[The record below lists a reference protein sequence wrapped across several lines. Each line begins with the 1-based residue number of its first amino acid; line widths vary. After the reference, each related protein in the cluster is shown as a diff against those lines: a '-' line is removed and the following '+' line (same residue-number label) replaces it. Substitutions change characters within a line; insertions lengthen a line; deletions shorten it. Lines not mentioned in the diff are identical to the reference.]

1 MKKLVACLLSVATM
15 VATLYTPAFAYEG
28 QPLGRNVAYNRTVNV
43 SNSFNT
49 NEYNKPDFL
58 TDGNLERGYQTA
70 CVSSNKDNPY
80 EDPQTWSIDLGRS
93 YEIDKIVLYWENAAA
108 KKYKIY
114 VSENKTDWMEVASEE
129 AGEKGRFKYDFAPT
143 NARYVKIELEER
155 TMEIYGYCMYEW
167 QIFTVGSVEEK
178 EMPNLA
184 KNATAVASSDDGENS
199 AEKAIDGDEGTMWR
213 TEYIQDPTVTDEEKA
228 DENITLSWNSPQTF
242 DTVKVKWG
250 GGYMKGYKLQT
261 SDDGETWTDM
271 YEVTSGIASE
281 YRNIR
286 LKEAVTTSH
295 LRLQGITFGAY
306 CFEIYEIQ
314 VYDQTNVPVESI
326 NLNYTSKKLNLD
338 KEEDN
343 KVELEYKLSPFNTS
357 QTDIVW
363 SSSNEAVA
371 EVKNGVVT
379 GKSVGTA
386 IITIA
391 SKDNPNV
398 NKECIVNVS
407 RELDKSTVT
416 AVKSDNNIR
425 VNWSRVA
432 HASSY
437 ILSRYNKITGF
448 VGKVYEGSDTEFEDK
463 DLLSGKYVYTVT
475 AVVDKNDANANL
487 YSNSISEESEAVIIP
502 EPVTGI
508 EVANDYKHMGLFVG
522 GSGKI
527 RYSVLPGNAT
537 NTNVT
542 FKSLNEKVATVDAN
556 GVVTGVSEGNADIV
570 ITTEE
575 GGFEAKCTVRVD
587 GIDARGI
594 ERVGDKTVTMGLNQT
609 RQLQVKI
616 TPSDTTNK
624 NVQWTS
630 SNNSVATV
638 DSNGVVTSK
647 NSGSTI
653 ITATTHNGL
662 KTEFF
667 IEVETP
673 VTNITLNSNEI
684 NLNPGGTFKLDATVN
699 PSNASNKNIKWISA
713 NESIA
718 TVDQSGNVA
727 ADVAGTTYISAV
739 SADGKVVATCTV
751 NVSKPVVTKPA
762 KVKIKS
768 AKKKGK
774 KVTLKWKKISDA
786 AGYVVYMKTNSG
798 KFKAV
803 KTVKKAKKVKAVISL
818 KKGNKYSFKIRAY
831 KLDEE
836 TNVYGAYSKIKKV
849 QIGQLLSKIS
859 FMPRIS
865 RNS

>member
-80 EDPQTWSIDLGRS
+80 EDPQTWSMDLGRS

-178 EMPNLA
+178 EMSNLA
-184 KNATAVASSDDGENS
+184 ENATAVASSDDGENS

-213 TEYIQDPTVTDEEKA
+213 TEYIQDQTVTDEEKA
-228 DENITLSWNSPQTF
+228 NENITLSWNSPQTF

-343 KVELEYKLSPFNTS
+343 KVELEYNIAPSNTS
-357 QTDIVW
+357 QTDVVW

-371 EVKNGVVT
+371 EVKNGVVA
-379 GKSVGTA
+379 GKSVGRA
-386 IITIA
+386 DITIA
-391 SKDNPNV
+391 SKDNQNV
-398 NKECIVNVS
+398 KKTCVVYVS
-407 RELDKSTVT
+407 KELDKSKVT
-416 AVKSDNNIR
+416 AVRNDKNIN
-425 VNWSRVA
+425 VNWTKVA

-437 ILSRYNKITGF
+437 VLSRYNKSTGI
-448 VGKVYEGSDTEFEDK
+448 VNDIYEGTDTAFEDK
-463 DLLSGKYVYTVT
+463 DLTSGKYVYTVK
-475 AVVDKNDANANL
+475 AIVDENDADANL
-487 YSNSISEESEAVIIP
+487 YSNSVSEESEAVIIP

-508 EVANDYKHMGLFVG
+508 EVANDYQHMGLFVG

-575 GGFEAKCTVRVD
+575 GCFEAKCTVRVD

-667 IEVETP
+667 IEVEIP

-849 QIGQLLSKIS
+849 K
-859 FMPRIS
+859 M
-865 RNS
+865 

>member
-15 VATLYTPAFAYEG
+15 VATLYTPALAYDG
-28 QPLGRNVAYNRTVNV
+28 QPLGENVAYRRTVDV

-58 TDGNLERGYQTA
+58 TDGNLDRGYQTA

-80 EDPQTWSIDLGRS
+80 EDPQTWSMDLGRS

-143 NARYVKIELEER
+143 NARYVKIKLEER

-178 EMPNLA
+178 EVPNLA
-184 KNATAVASSDDGENS
+184 ENATAVASSDDGENS

-213 TEYIQDPTVTDEEKA
+213 TEYIQDQTVTDEEKA
-228 DENITLSWNSPQTF
+228 NENITLSWNSPQTF

-343 KVELEYKLSPFNTS
+343 KVELEYNIAPSNTS
-357 QTDIVW
+357 QTDVVW

-371 EVKNGVVT
+371 EVKNGVVA
-379 GKSVGTA
+379 GKSVGRA
-386 IITIA
+386 DITIA

-398 NKECIVNVS
+398 KKICVVYVS
-407 RELDKSTVT
+407 KELDKSKVT
-416 AVKSDNNIR
+416 AVRNDKNIN
-425 VNWSRVA
+425 VNWTKVA

-437 ILSRYNKITGF
+437 VLSRYNKITGI
-448 VGKVYEGSDTEFEDK
+448 VNDIYEGTDTAFEDK
-463 DLLSGKYVYTVT
+463 DLTSGKYVYTVK
-475 AVVDKNDANANL
+475 AIVDENDADTNL
-487 YSNSISEESEAVIIP
+487 YSNSVSEESEAVIIP

-508 EVANDYKHMGLFVG
+508 EVANDYQHMGLFVG

-537 NTNVT
+537 NTNAT

-609 RQLQVKI
+609 SQLQVKI

-638 DSNGVVTSK
+638 DSNGGVTSK

-653 ITATTHNGL
+653 ITATTHNEL

-667 IEVETP
+667 IEVETS

-684 NLNPGGTFKLDATVN
+684 NLNTGGTFKLDATVN

-718 TVDQSGNVA
+718 TVDQSGNVT

-849 QIGQLLSKIS
+849 K
-859 FMPRIS
+859 M
-865 RNS
+865 

>member
-1 MKKLVACLLSVATM
+1 
-15 VATLYTPAFAYEG
+15 
-28 QPLGRNVAYNRTVNV
+28 
-43 SNSFNT
+43 
-49 NEYNKPDFL
+49 
-58 TDGNLERGYQTA
+58 
-70 CVSSNKDNPY
+70 
-80 EDPQTWSIDLGRS
+80 
-93 YEIDKIVLYWENAAA
+93 
-108 KKYKIY
+108 
-114 VSENKTDWMEVASEE
+114 MEVASEE

-178 EMPNLA
+178 EVPNLA
-184 KNATAVASSDDGENS
+184 ENATAVASSDDGENS

-213 TEYIQDPTVTDEEKA
+213 TEYIQDQTVTDEEKA
-228 DENITLSWNSPQTF
+228 NENITLSWNSPQTF

-343 KVELEYKLSPFNTS
+343 KVELEYNIAPSNTS

-379 GKSVGTA
+379 GKSVGRA
-386 IITIA
+386 DITIA

-398 NKECIVNVS
+398 KKTCVVYVS
-407 RELDKSTVT
+407 KELDKSKVT
-416 AVKSDNNIR
+416 AVRNDKNIN
-425 VNWSRVA
+425 VNWTKVA

-437 ILSRYNKITGF
+437 VLSRYNKITGI
-448 VGKVYEGSDTEFEDK
+448 VNDIYEGTDTAFEDK
-463 DLLSGKYVYTVT
+463 DLTSGKYVYTVK
-475 AVVDKNDANANL
+475 AILDENEADANL
-487 YSNSISEESEAVIIP
+487 YSNSVSEESEAVIIP

-508 EVANDYKHMGLFVG
+508 EVANDYQHMGLFVG

-667 IEVETP
+667 IEVETS

-718 TVDQSGNVA
+718 TVDQSGNVT

-803 KTVKKAKKVKAVISL
+803 KTVKKAKKAKAVISL

-849 QIGQLLSKIS
+849 K
-859 FMPRIS
+859 M
-865 RNS
+865 

>member
-80 EDPQTWSIDLGRS
+80 EDPQTWSMDLGRS
-93 YEIDKIVLYWENAAA
+93 YEIDKVVLYWENAAA

-184 KNATAVASSDDGENS
+184 ENATAVSSSDDGENS

-228 DENITLSWNSPQTF
+228 NENITLSWNSPQTF

-343 KVELEYKLSPFNTS
+343 KVELEYNLAPSNTS
-357 QTDIVW
+357 QTDVVW

-371 EVKNGVVT
+371 EVKNGVVA
-379 GKSVGTA
+379 GKSVGRA
-386 IITIA
+386 DITIA

-398 NKECIVNVS
+398 KKTCVVYVS
-407 RELDKSTVT
+407 KELDKSKVT
-416 AVKSDNNIR
+416 AVRNDKNIN
-425 VNWSRVA
+425 VNWTKVA

-437 ILSRYNKITGF
+437 VLSRYNKSTGI
-448 VGKVYEGSDTEFEDK
+448 VNDIYEGTDTAFEDK
-463 DLLSGKYVYTVT
+463 DLTSGKYVYTVK
-475 AVVDKNDANANL
+475 AIVDENAADANL
-487 YSNSISEESEAVIIP
+487 YSNSVSEESEAVIIP

-508 EVANDYKHMGLFVG
+508 EVANDYQHMGLFVG

-527 RYSVLPGNAT
+527 RYSVLPSNAT
-537 NTNVT
+537 NTNVA
-542 FKSLNEKVATVDAN
+542 FKSLNEKVAIVDAN

-638 DSNGVVTSK
+638 DSNGVVISK

-718 TVDQSGNVA
+718 TVDQSGNVT

-803 KTVKKAKKVKAVISL
+803 KTVKKAKTVKAVISL

-849 QIGQLLSKIS
+849 K
-859 FMPRIS
+859 M
-865 RNS
+865 

>member
-15 VATLYTPAFAYEG
+15 VATLYTPALAYDG
-28 QPLGRNVAYNRTVNV
+28 QPLGENVAYRRTVDV

-58 TDGNLERGYQTA
+58 TDGNLDRGYQTA

-80 EDPQTWSIDLGRS
+80 EDPQTWSMDLGRS

-143 NARYVKIELEER
+143 NARYVKIKLEER

-178 EMPNLA
+178 EVPNLA
-184 KNATAVASSDDGENS
+184 ENATAVASSDDGENS

-849 QIGQLLSKIS
+849 K
-859 FMPRIS
+859 M
-865 RNS
+865 

>member
-80 EDPQTWSIDLGRS
+80 EDPQTWSMDLGRS
-93 YEIDKIVLYWENAAA
+93 YEIDKVVLYWENAAA

-184 KNATAVASSDDGENS
+184 ENATAVASSDDGENS

-228 DENITLSWNSPQTF
+228 NENITLSWNSPQTF

-343 KVELEYKLSPFNTS
+343 KVELEYNLAPSNTS
-357 QTDIVW
+357 QTDVVW

-371 EVKNGVVT
+371 EVKNGVVA
-379 GKSVGTA
+379 GKSVGRA
-386 IITIA
+386 DITIA

-398 NKECIVNVS
+398 KKTCVVYVS
-407 RELDKSTVT
+407 KELDKSKVT
-416 AVKSDNNIR
+416 AVRNDKNIN
-425 VNWSRVA
+425 VNWTKVA

-437 ILSRYNKITGF
+437 VLSRYNKSTGI
-448 VGKVYEGSDTEFEDK
+448 VNDIYEGTDTAFEDK
-463 DLLSGKYVYTVT
+463 DLTSGKYVYTVK
-475 AVVDKNDANANL
+475 AIVDENAADANL
-487 YSNSISEESEAVIIP
+487 YSNSVSEESEAVIIP
-502 EPVTGI
+502 ESVTGI
-508 EVANDYKHMGLFVG
+508 EVANDYQHMGLFVG

-527 RYSVLPGNAT
+527 RYSVLPSNAT

-542 FKSLNEKVATVDAN
+542 FKSLNEKVAIVDAN

-638 DSNGVVTSK
+638 DSNGVVISK

-718 TVDQSGNVA
+718 TVDQSGNVT

-786 AGYVVYMKTNSG
+786 AGYVIYMKTNSG

-803 KTVKKAKKVKAVISL
+803 KTVKKAKTVKAVISL

-849 QIGQLLSKIS
+849 K
-859 FMPRIS
+859 M
-865 RNS
+865 

>member
-80 EDPQTWSIDLGRS
+80 EDPQTWSMDLGRS
-93 YEIDKIVLYWENAAA
+93 YEIDKVVLYWENAAA

-184 KNATAVASSDDGENS
+184 ENATAVSSSDDGENS

-228 DENITLSWNSPQTF
+228 NENITLSWNSPQTF

-338 KEEDN
+338 KKEDN
-343 KVELEYKLSPFNTS
+343 KVELEYNLAPSNTS
-357 QTDIVW
+357 QTDVVW

-371 EVKNGVVT
+371 EVKNGVVA
-379 GKSVGTA
+379 GKSVGRA
-386 IITIA
+386 DITIA

-398 NKECIVNVS
+398 KKTCVVYVS
-407 RELDKSTVT
+407 KELDKSKVT
-416 AVKSDNNIR
+416 AVRNDKNIN
-425 VNWSRVA
+425 VNWTKVA

-437 ILSRYNKITGF
+437 VLSRYNKSTGI
-448 VGKVYEGSDTEFEDK
+448 VNDIYEGTDTAFEDK
-463 DLLSGKYVYTVT
+463 DLTSGKYVYTVK
-475 AVVDKNDANANL
+475 AIVDENAADANL
-487 YSNSISEESEAVIIP
+487 YSNSVSEESEAVIIP
-502 EPVTGI
+502 ESVTGI
-508 EVANDYKHMGLFVG
+508 EVANDYQHMGLFVG

-527 RYSVLPGNAT
+527 RYSVLPSNAT

-638 DSNGVVTSK
+638 DSNGVVISK

-699 PSNASNKNIKWISA
+699 P
-713 NESIA
+713 
-718 TVDQSGNVA
+718 
-727 ADVAGTTYISAV
+727 
-739 SADGKVVATCTV
+739 
-751 NVSKPVVTKPA
+751 
-762 KVKIKS
+762 
-768 AKKKGK
+768 
-774 KVTLKWKKISDA
+774 
-786 AGYVVYMKTNSG
+786 
-798 KFKAV
+798 
-803 KTVKKAKKVKAVISL
+803 
-818 KKGNKYSFKIRAY
+818 
-831 KLDEE
+831 
-836 TNVYGAYSKIKKV
+836 
-849 QIGQLLSKIS
+849 
-859 FMPRIS
+859 
-865 RNS
+865 

>member
-80 EDPQTWSIDLGRS
+80 EDSQTWSMDLGRS
-93 YEIDKIVLYWENAAA
+93 YEIDKVVLYWENAAA

-184 KNATAVASSDDGENS
+184 ENATAVASSDDGENS

-228 DENITLSWNSPQTF
+228 NENITLSWNSPQTF

-343 KVELEYKLSPFNTS
+343 KVELEYNLAPSNTS
-357 QTDIVW
+357 QPDVVW

-371 EVKNGVVT
+371 EVKNGVVA
-379 GKSVGTA
+379 GKSVGRA
-386 IITIA
+386 DITIA

-398 NKECIVNVS
+398 KKTCVVYVS
-407 RELDKSTVT
+407 KELDKSKVT
-416 AVKSDNNIR
+416 AVRNDKNIN
-425 VNWSRVA
+425 VNWTKVA

-437 ILSRYNKITGF
+437 VLSRYNKSTGI
-448 VGKVYEGSDTEFEDK
+448 VNDIYEGTDTAFEDK
-463 DLLSGKYVYTVT
+463 DLTSGKYVYTVK
-475 AVVDKNDANANL
+475 AIVDENAADANL
-487 YSNSISEESEAVIIP
+487 YSNSVSEESEAVIIP
-502 EPVTGI
+502 ESVTGI
-508 EVANDYKHMGLFVG
+508 EVANDYQHMGLFVG
-522 GSGKI
+522 GIGKI
-527 RYSVLPGNAT
+527 RYSVLPNNAT

-542 FKSLNEKVATVDAN
+542 FKSLNEKVAIVDAN

-638 DSNGVVTSK
+638 DSNGVVISK

-718 TVDQSGNVA
+718 TVDQSGNVT

-803 KTVKKAKKVKAVISL
+803 KIVKKAKTVKAVISL

-849 QIGQLLSKIS
+849 K
-859 FMPRIS
+859 M
-865 RNS
+865 

>member
-80 EDPQTWSIDLGRS
+80 EDPQTWSMDLGRS
-93 YEIDKIVLYWENAAA
+93 YEINKVVLYWENAAA

-184 KNATAVASSDDGENS
+184 ENATAVASSDDGENS

-261 SDDGETWTDM
+261 PDDGETWTDM
-271 YEVTSGIASE
+271 FEVTSGIASE

-314 VYDQTNVPVESI
+314 VYDQTNVPVENI

-343 KVELEYKLSPFNTS
+343 KVELEYNLAPSNTS
-357 QTDIVW
+357 QTDVVW

-371 EVKNGVVT
+371 EVKNGVVA
-379 GKSVGTA
+379 GKSVGRA
-386 IITIA
+386 DITIA

-398 NKECIVNVS
+398 KKTCVVYVS
-407 RELDKSTVT
+407 KELDKSKVT
-416 AVKSDNNIR
+416 AVRNDKNIN
-425 VNWSRVA
+425 VNWTKVA

-437 ILSRYNKITGF
+437 VLSRYNKSTGI
-448 VGKVYEGSDTEFEDK
+448 VNDIYEGTDTAFEDK
-463 DLLSGKYVYTVT
+463 DLTSGKYVYTVK
-475 AVVDKNDANANL
+475 AIVDENAADANL
-487 YSNSISEESEAVIIP
+487 YSNSVSEESEAVIIP

-508 EVANDYKHMGLFVG
+508 EVANDYQHMGLFVG

-527 RYSVLPGNAT
+527 RYSVLPSNAT

-542 FKSLNEKVATVDAN
+542 FKSLNEKVAIVDAN

-609 RQLQVKI
+609 CQLQVKI

-630 SNNSVATV
+630 SNNSVVTV
-638 DSNGVVTSK
+638 DSNGVVISK

-718 TVDQSGNVA
+718 TVDQSGNVT

-803 KTVKKAKKVKAVISL
+803 KTVKKAKTVKAVISL

-849 QIGQLLSKIS
+849 K
-859 FMPRIS
+859 M
-865 RNS
+865 

>member
-70 CVSSNKDNPY
+70 CVSLNKDNPY
-80 EDPQTWSIDLGRS
+80 EDPQTWSMDLGRS
-93 YEIDKIVLYWENAAA
+93 YEIDKVVLYWENAAA

-155 TMEIYGYCMYEW
+155 TMEIYGYCMYEL

-184 KNATAVASSDDGENS
+184 ENATAVASSDDGENS

-213 TEYIQDPTVTDEEKA
+213 TEYIQDQTVTDEEKA
-228 DENITLSWNSPQTF
+228 NENITLSWNSPQTF

-343 KVELEYKLSPFNTS
+343 KVELDYNIAPSNTS
-357 QTDIVW
+357 QTDVVW

-379 GKSVGTA
+379 GKSVGRA
-386 IITIA
+386 DITIA

-398 NKECIVNVS
+398 KKTCVVYVS
-407 RELDKSTVT
+407 KELDKSKVT
-416 AVKSDNNIR
+416 AVRNDKNIN
-425 VNWSRVA
+425 VNWTKVA

-437 ILSRYNKITGF
+437 VLSRYNKSTGI
-448 VGKVYEGSDTEFEDK
+448 VNDIYEGTDTAFEDK
-463 DLLSGKYVYTVT
+463 DLTSGKYVYTVK
-475 AVVDKNDANANL
+475 VIVDENDADTNL
-487 YSNSISEESEAVIIP
+487 YSNSVSEESEAVIIP

-508 EVANDYKHMGLFVG
+508 EVANDYQHMGLFVG

-587 GIDARGI
+587 GIYARGI

-638 DSNGVVTSK
+638 DSNGVITSK

-653 ITATTHNGL
+653 ITATTHNEL

-667 IEVETP
+667 IEVETS

-684 NLNPGGTFKLDATVN
+684 NLNTGGTFKLDATVN

-774 KVTLKWKKISDA
+774 KVPLNWKKISDA

-803 KTVKKAKKVKAVISL
+803 KTVKKAKKVKAVIIL

-849 QIGQLLSKIS
+849 K
-859 FMPRIS
+859 M
-865 RNS
+865 

>member
-80 EDPQTWSIDLGRS
+80 EDPQTWSMDLGRS
-93 YEIDKIVLYWENAAA
+93 YEIDKVVLYWENAAA

-184 KNATAVASSDDGENS
+184 ENATAVSSSDDGENS

-228 DENITLSWNSPQTF
+228 NENITLSWNSPQTF

-250 GGYMKGYKLQT
+250 GGYMKGYKLQI

-343 KVELEYKLSPFNTS
+343 KVELEYNLAPSNTS
-357 QTDIVW
+357 QTDVVW

-371 EVKNGVVT
+371 EVKNGVVA
-379 GKSVGTA
+379 GKSVGRA
-386 IITIA
+386 DITIA

-398 NKECIVNVS
+398 KKTCVVYVS
-407 RELDKSTVT
+407 KELDKSKVT
-416 AVKSDNNIR
+416 AVRNDKNIN
-425 VNWSRVA
+425 VNWTKVA

-437 ILSRYNKITGF
+437 VLSRYNKSTGI
-448 VGKVYEGSDTEFEDK
+448 VNDIYEGTDTAFEDK
-463 DLLSGKYVYTVT
+463 DLTSGKYVYTVK
-475 AVVDKNDANANL
+475 AIVDENAADANL
-487 YSNSISEESEAVIIP
+487 YSNSVSEESEAVIIP

-508 EVANDYKHMGLFVG
+508 EVANDYQHMGLFVG

-527 RYSVLPGNAT
+527 RYSVLPSNAT

-594 ERVGDKTVTMGLNQT
+594 ERVGDKTVTMVLNQT

-718 TVDQSGNVA
+718 TVDQSGNVT

-803 KTVKKAKKVKAVISL
+803 KTVKKAKTVKAVISL

-849 QIGQLLSKIS
+849 K
-859 FMPRIS
+859 M
-865 RNS
+865 

>member
-80 EDPQTWSIDLGRS
+80 EDPQTWSMDLGRS
-93 YEIDKIVLYWENAAA
+93 YEIDKVVLYWENAAA

-143 NARYVKIELEER
+143 TARYVKIELEER

-178 EMPNLA
+178 EVPNLA
-184 KNATAVASSDDGENS
+184 ENATAVASSDDGENS

-213 TEYIQDPTVTDEEKA
+213 TEYIQDQTVTDEEKA
-228 DENITLSWNSPQTF
+228 NENITLSWNSPQTF

-343 KVELEYKLSPFNTS
+343 KVELEYNLSPSNTS

-379 GKSVGTA
+379 GKSVGRA
-386 IITIA
+386 DITIA

-398 NKECIVNVS
+398 KKTCVVYVS
-407 RELDKSTVT
+407 KELDKSKVT
-416 AVKSDNNIR
+416 AVRNDKNIN
-425 VNWSRVA
+425 VNWTKVA

-437 ILSRYNKITGF
+437 VLSRYNKSTGI
-448 VGKVYEGSDTEFEDK
+448 VNDIYEGTDTAFEDK
-463 DLLSGKYVYTVT
+463 DLTSGKYVYTVK
-475 AVVDKNDANANL
+475 AILDENEADANF
-487 YSNSISEESEAVIIP
+487 YSNSVSEESEAVIFP

-508 EVANDYKHMGLFVG
+508 EVANDYQHMGLFVG

-630 SNNSVATV
+630 SNNSVTTV

-718 TVDQSGNVA
+718 TVDRSGNVT

-849 QIGQLLSKIS
+849 K
-859 FMPRIS
+859 M
-865 RNS
+865 

>member
-80 EDPQTWSIDLGRS
+80 EDPQTWSMDLGRS
-93 YEIDKIVLYWENAAA
+93 YEIDKVVLYWENAAA

-184 KNATAVASSDDGENS
+184 ENATAVSSSDDGENS

-228 DENITLSWNSPQTF
+228 NENITLSWNSPQTF

-338 KEEDN
+338 KKEDN
-343 KVELEYKLSPFNTS
+343 KVELEYNLAPSNTS
-357 QTDIVW
+357 QTDVVW

-371 EVKNGVVT
+371 EVKNGVVA
-379 GKSVGTA
+379 GKSVGRA
-386 IITIA
+386 DITIA

-398 NKECIVNVS
+398 KKTCVVYVS
-407 RELDKSTVT
+407 KELDKSKVT
-416 AVKSDNNIR
+416 AVRNDKNIN
-425 VNWSRVA
+425 VNWTKVA

-437 ILSRYNKITGF
+437 VLSRYNKSTGI
-448 VGKVYEGSDTEFEDK
+448 VNDIYEGTDTAFEDK
-463 DLLSGKYVYTVT
+463 DLTSGKYVYTVK
-475 AVVDKNDANANL
+475 AIVDENAADANL
-487 YSNSISEESEAVIIP
+487 YSNSVSEESEAVIIP
-502 EPVTGI
+502 ESVTGI
-508 EVANDYKHMGLFVG
+508 EVANDYQHMGLFVG

-527 RYSVLPGNAT
+527 RYSVLPSNAT

-638 DSNGVVTSK
+638 DSNGVVISK

-718 TVDQSGNVA
+718 TVDQSGNVT

-739 SADGKVVATCTV
+739 SADGKVVATCSV
-751 NVSKPVVTKPA
+751 IVSKPVVTKPA
-762 KVKIKS
+762 KVKINS

-803 KTVKKAKKVKAVISL
+803 KTVKKAKTVKAVISL

-849 QIGQLLSKIS
+849 K
-859 FMPRIS
+859 M
-865 RNS
+865 

>member
-80 EDPQTWSIDLGRS
+80 EDPQTWSMDLGRS
-93 YEIDKIVLYWENAAA
+93 YEIDKVILYWENAAA

-178 EMPNLA
+178 EVPNLA
-184 KNATAVASSDDGENS
+184 ENATAVASSDDGENS

-213 TEYIQDPTVTDEEKA
+213 TEYIQDQTVTDEEKA
-228 DENITLSWNSPQTF
+228 NENITLSWNSPQTF

-343 KVELEYKLSPFNTS
+343 KVELEYNIAPSNTS

-379 GKSVGTA
+379 GKSVGRA
-386 IITIA
+386 DITIA

-398 NKECIVNVS
+398 KKTCVVYVS
-407 RELDKSTVT
+407 KELDKSKVT
-416 AVKSDNNIR
+416 AVRNDKNIN
-425 VNWSRVA
+425 VNWTKVA

-437 ILSRYNKITGF
+437 VLSRYNKSTGI
-448 VGKVYEGSDTEFEDK
+448 VNDIYEGTDTVFEDK
-463 DLLSGKYVYTVT
+463 DLTSGKYIYTVK
-475 AVVDKNDANANL
+475 AIVDENDADANL
-487 YSNSISEESEAVIIP
+487 YSNSVSEESEAVIIP

-508 EVANDYKHMGLFVG
+508 EVANDYQHMGLFVS

-527 RYSVLPGNAT
+527 RYSVLPSNAT
-537 NTNVT
+537 NTNVI
-542 FKSLNEKVATVDAN
+542 FKSLNEK
-556 GVVTGVSEGNADIV
+556 
-570 ITTEE
+570 
-575 GGFEAKCTVRVD
+575 
-587 GIDARGI
+587 
-594 ERVGDKTVTMGLNQT
+594 
-609 RQLQVKI
+609 
-616 TPSDTTNK
+616 
-624 NVQWTS
+624 
-630 SNNSVATV
+630 VATV

-667 IEVETP
+667 IEVEIP

-699 PSNASNKNIKWISA
+699 PSNASNKNIKWISS

-718 TVDQSGNVA
+718 TVDQSGNVT

-803 KTVKKAKKVKAVISL
+803 KTVKKAKTVKAVISL

-849 QIGQLLSKIS
+849 K
-859 FMPRIS
+859 M
-865 RNS
+865 

>member
-80 EDPQTWSIDLGRS
+80 EDPQTWSMDLGRS
-93 YEIDKIVLYWENAAA
+93 YEIDKVVLYWENAAA

-178 EMPNLA
+178 EMSNLA
-184 KNATAVASSDDGENS
+184 ENATAVASSDDGENS

-228 DENITLSWNSPQTF
+228 NENITLSWNSPQTF

-250 GGYMKGYKLQT
+250 GGYMNGYKLQT

-343 KVELEYKLSPFNTS
+343 KVELEYNIAPSNTS
-357 QTDIVW
+357 QTDVVW

-371 EVKNGVVT
+371 EVKNGVVA
-379 GKSVGTA
+379 GKSVGRA
-386 IITIA
+386 DITIA

-398 NKECIVNVS
+398 KKTCVVYVS
-407 RELDKSTVT
+407 KELDKSKVT
-416 AVKSDNNIR
+416 AVRNDKNIN
-425 VNWSRVA
+425 VNWTKVA

-437 ILSRYNKITGF
+437 VLSRYNKSTGI
-448 VGKVYEGSDTEFEDK
+448 VNDIYEGTDTAFEDK
-463 DLLSGKYVYTVT
+463 DLTSGKYVYTVK
-475 AVVDKNDANANL
+475 AIVDENDADANL
-487 YSNSISEESEAVIIP
+487 YSNSVSEESEAVIIP
-502 EPVTGI
+502 ESVTGI
-508 EVANDYKHMGLFVG
+508 EVANDYQHMGLFVG

-527 RYSVLPGNAT
+527 RYSVLPSNAT

-542 FKSLNEKVATVDAN
+542 FKSLNEKVAIVDAN

-638 DSNGVVTSK
+638 DSNGVVISK

-718 TVDQSGNVA
+718 TVDQSGNVT

-739 SADGKVVATCTV
+739 SADGKVIATCTV

-803 KTVKKAKKVKAVISL
+803 KTVKKAKTVKAVISL

-849 QIGQLLSKIS
+849 K
-859 FMPRIS
+859 M
-865 RNS
+865 

>member
-80 EDPQTWSIDLGRS
+80 EDPQTWSMDLGRS
-93 YEIDKIVLYWENAAA
+93 YEIDKVVLYWENAAA

-184 KNATAVASSDDGENS
+184 ENATAVASSDDGENS

-228 DENITLSWNSPQTF
+228 NENITLSWNSPQTF

-314 VYDQTNVPVESI
+314 VYDQTNVPVENI

-343 KVELEYKLSPFNTS
+343 KVELEYNLAPSNTS
-357 QTDIVW
+357 QTDVVW

-371 EVKNGVVT
+371 EVKNGVVA
-379 GKSVGTA
+379 GKSVGRA
-386 IITIA
+386 DITIA

-398 NKECIVNVS
+398 KKTCVVYVS
-407 RELDKSTVT
+407 KELDNSKVT
-416 AVKSDNNIR
+416 AVRNDKNIN
-425 VNWSRVA
+425 VNWTKVA

-437 ILSRYNKITGF
+437 VLSRYNKSTGI
-448 VGKVYEGSDTEFEDK
+448 VNDIYEGTDTAFEDK
-463 DLLSGKYVYTVT
+463 DLTSGKYVYTVK
-475 AVVDKNDANANL
+475 AIVDENDADANF
-487 YSNSISEESEAVIIP
+487 YSNSVSEESEAVIIP
-502 EPVTGI
+502 ESVTGI
-508 EVANDYKHMGLFVG
+508 EVANDYQHMGLFVG

-527 RYSVLPGNAT
+527 RYSVLPSNAT

-575 GGFEAKCTVRVD
+575 GGFEAKCAVRVD

-638 DSNGVVTSK
+638 DSNGVVISK

-718 TVDQSGNVA
+718 TVDQSGNVT

-786 AGYVVYMKTNSG
+786 TGYVVYMKTNSG

-803 KTVKKAKKVKAVISL
+803 KTVKKAKTVKAVISL

-849 QIGQLLSKIS
+849 K
-859 FMPRIS
+859 M
-865 RNS
+865 

>member
-80 EDPQTWSIDLGRS
+80 EDPQTWSMDLGRS
-93 YEIDKIVLYWENAAA
+93 YEIDKVVLYWENAAA

-184 KNATAVASSDDGENS
+184 ENATAVSSSDDGENS

-343 KVELEYKLSPFNTS
+343 KVELEYNLAPSNTS

-508 EVANDYKHMGLFVG
+508 EISNDYQHISMFVG

-527 RYSVLPGNAT
+527 RYSVLPSNAT

-638 DSNGVVTSK
+638 DSNGVVISK

-718 TVDQSGNVA
+718 TVDQSGNVT

-803 KTVKKAKKVKAVISL
+803 KTVKKAKTVKAVISL

-849 QIGQLLSKIS
+849 K
-859 FMPRIS
+859 M
-865 RNS
+865 

>member
-80 EDPQTWSIDLGRS
+80 EDPQTWSMDLGRS
-93 YEIDKIVLYWENAAA
+93 YEINKVVLYWENAAA

-184 KNATAVASSDDGENS
+184 ENATAVASSDDGENS

-228 DENITLSWNSPQTF
+228 NENITLSWNSPQTF

-338 KEEDN
+338 KKEDN
-343 KVELEYKLSPFNTS
+343 KVELEYNLAPSNTS
-357 QTDIVW
+357 QTDVVW

-371 EVKNGVVT
+371 EVKNGVVA
-379 GKSVGTA
+379 GKSVGRA
-386 IITIA
+386 DITIA

-398 NKECIVNVS
+398 KKTCVVYVS
-407 RELDKSTVT
+407 KELDKSKVT
-416 AVKSDNNIR
+416 AVINDKNIN
-425 VNWSRVA
+425 VNWTKVA

-437 ILSRYNKITGF
+437 VLSRYNKSTGI
-448 VGKVYEGSDTEFEDK
+448 VNDIYEGTDTAFEDK
-463 DLLSGKYVYTVT
+463 DLTSGKYVYTVK
-475 AVVDKNDANANL
+475 AIVDENDADANL
-487 YSNSISEESEAVIIP
+487 YSNSVSEESEAVIIP
-502 EPVTGI
+502 ESVTGI
-508 EVANDYKHMGLFVG
+508 EVANDYQHMGLFVG

-527 RYSVLPGNAT
+527 RYSVLPSNAT

-542 FKSLNEKVATVDAN
+542 FKSLNEKVAIVDAN

-638 DSNGVVTSK
+638 DSNGVVISK

-718 TVDQSGNVA
+718 TVDQSGNVT

-739 SADGKVVATCTV
+739 SADGKVVATYTV

-803 KTVKKAKKVKAVISL
+803 KTVKKAKTVKAVISL

-849 QIGQLLSKIS
+849 K
-859 FMPRIS
+859 M
-865 RNS
+865 

>member
-80 EDPQTWSIDLGRS
+80 EDPQTWSMDLGRS
-93 YEIDKIVLYWENAAA
+93 YEIDKVVLYWENAAA

-184 KNATAVASSDDGENS
+184 ENATAVASSDDGENS

-228 DENITLSWNSPQTF
+228 NENITLSWNSPQTF

-286 LKEAVTTSH
+286 LKEAVTTLH

-343 KVELEYKLSPFNTS
+343 KVELEYNLAPSNTS
-357 QTDIVW
+357 QPDVVW

-371 EVKNGVVT
+371 EVKNGVVV
-379 GKSVGTA
+379 GKSVGRA
-386 IITIA
+386 DITIA

-398 NKECIVNVS
+398 KKTCVVYVS
-407 RELDKSTVT
+407 KELDKSKVT
-416 AVKSDNNIR
+416 AVRNDKNIN
-425 VNWSRVA
+425 VNWTKVA

-437 ILSRYNKITGF
+437 VLSRYNKSTGI
-448 VGKVYEGSDTEFEDK
+448 VNDIYEGTDTAFEDK
-463 DLLSGKYVYTVT
+463 DLTSGKYVYTVK
-475 AVVDKNDANANL
+475 AIVDENDADANL
-487 YSNSISEESEAVIIP
+487 YSNSVSEESEAVIIP
-502 EPVTGI
+502 ESVTGI
-508 EVANDYKHMGLFVG
+508 EVANDYQHMGLFVG

-527 RYSVLPGNAT
+527 RYSVLPSNAT

-542 FKSLNEKVATVDAN
+542 FKSLNEKVAIVDAN

-684 NLNPGGTFKLDATVN
+684 NLNQGGTFKLDATVN

-718 TVDQSGNVA
+718 TVDQSGNVT

-739 SADGKVVATCTV
+739 SADGKVIATCTV
-751 NVSKPVVTKPA
+751 NASKPVVTKPA

-803 KTVKKAKKVKAVISL
+803 KTVKKAKTVKAVISL

-849 QIGQLLSKIS
+849 K
-859 FMPRIS
+859 M
-865 RNS
+865 

>member
-80 EDPQTWSIDLGRS
+80 EDPQTWSMDLGRS
-93 YEIDKIVLYWENAAA
+93 YEIDKVVLYWENAAA

-184 KNATAVASSDDGENS
+184 ENATAVSSSDDGENS

-228 DENITLSWNSPQTF
+228 NENITLSWNSPQTF

-338 KEEDN
+338 KKEDN
-343 KVELEYKLSPFNTS
+343 KVELEYNLAPSNTS
-357 QTDIVW
+357 QTDVVW

-371 EVKNGVVT
+371 EVKNGVVA
-379 GKSVGTA
+379 GKSVGRA
-386 IITIA
+386 DITIA

-398 NKECIVNVS
+398 KKTCVVYVS
-407 RELDKSTVT
+407 KELDNSKVT
-416 AVKSDNNIR
+416 AVRNDKNIN
-425 VNWSRVA
+425 VNWTKVA

-437 ILSRYNKITGF
+437 VLSRYNKSTGI
-448 VGKVYEGSDTEFEDK
+448 VNDIYEGTDTAFEDK
-463 DLLSGKYVYTVT
+463 DLTSGKYVYTVK
-475 AVVDKNDANANL
+475 AIVDENDTDANF
-487 YSNSISEESEAVIIP
+487 YSNSVSEESEAVIIP
-502 EPVTGI
+502 ESVTGI
-508 EVANDYKHMGLFVG
+508 EVANDYQHMGLFVG

-527 RYSVLPGNAT
+527 RYSVLPSNAT

-575 GGFEAKCTVRVD
+575 GGFEAKCAVRVD

-684 NLNPGGTFKLDATVN
+684 NLNPGRTFKLDATVN

-718 TVDQSGNVA
+718 TVDQSGNVT

-803 KTVKKAKKVKAVISL
+803 KTVKKAKTVKAVISL

-849 QIGQLLSKIS
+849 K
-859 FMPRIS
+859 M
-865 RNS
+865 

>member
-80 EDPQTWSIDLGRS
+80 EDSQTWSMDLGRS
-93 YEIDKIVLYWENAAA
+93 YEIDKVVLYWENAAA

-184 KNATAVASSDDGENS
+184 ENATAVASSDDGENS

-228 DENITLSWNSPQTF
+228 NENITLSWNSPQTF

-343 KVELEYKLSPFNTS
+343 KVELEYNLAPSNTS
-357 QTDIVW
+357 QTDVVW

-371 EVKNGVVT
+371 EVKNGVVA
-379 GKSVGTA
+379 GKSVGRA
-386 IITIA
+386 DITIA

-398 NKECIVNVS
+398 KKTCVVYVS
-407 RELDKSTVT
+407 KELDKSKVT
-416 AVKSDNNIR
+416 AVRNDKNIN
-425 VNWSRVA
+425 VNWTKVA

-437 ILSRYNKITGF
+437 VLSRYNKSTGI
-448 VGKVYEGSDTEFEDK
+448 VNDIYEGTDTAFEDK
-463 DLLSGKYVYTVT
+463 DLTSGKYVYTVK
-475 AVVDKNDANANL
+475 AIVDENAADANL
-487 YSNSISEESEAVIIP
+487 YSNSVSEESEAVIIP
-502 EPVTGI
+502 ESVTGI
-508 EVANDYKHMGLFVG
+508 EVANDYQHMGLFVG

-527 RYSVLPGNAT
+527 RYSVLPSNAT

-542 FKSLNEKVATVDAN
+542 FKSLNEKVAIVDAN

-575 GGFEAKCTVRVD
+575 GGFEAKCAVRVD

-638 DSNGVVTSK
+638 DSNGVVISK

-718 TVDQSGNVA
+718 TVDQSGNVT

-803 KTVKKAKKVKAVISL
+803 KTVKKAKTVKAVISL

-849 QIGQLLSKIS
+849 K
-859 FMPRIS
+859 M
-865 RNS
+865 

>member
-178 EMPNLA
+178 EMSNLA
-184 KNATAVASSDDGENS
+184 ENATAVASSDDGENS

-213 TEYIQDPTVTDEEKA
+213 TEYIQDPKVTDEEKA

-343 KVELEYKLSPFNTS
+343 KVELEYNLSPSNTS

-379 GKSVGTA
+379 GKSVGRA
-386 IITIA
+386 DITIA

-398 NKECIVNVS
+398 KKTCVVYVS
-407 RELDKSTVT
+407 KELDKSKVT
-416 AVKSDNNIR
+416 AVRNDKNIN
-425 VNWSRVA
+425 VNWTKVA

-437 ILSRYNKITGF
+437 VLSRYNKSTGI
-448 VGKVYEGSDTEFEDK
+448 VNDIYEGTDTAFEDK
-463 DLLSGKYVYTVT
+463 DLTSGKYIYTVK
-475 AVVDKNDANANL
+475 AIVDENDADANL
-487 YSNSISEESEAVIIP
+487 YSNSVSEESEAVIIP

-508 EVANDYKHMGLFVG
+508 EVANDYQHMGLFVG

-653 ITATTHNGL
+653 ITATTHNEL

-667 IEVETP
+667 IEVETS

-684 NLNPGGTFKLDATVN
+684 NLNMGGTFKLDATVN

-739 SADGKVVATCTV
+739 SADGKVIATCTV

-849 QIGQLLSKIS
+849 K
-859 FMPRIS
+859 M
-865 RNS
+865 

>member
-15 VATLYTPAFAYEG
+15 VATLYTPALAYDG
-28 QPLGRNVAYNRTVNV
+28 QPLGENVAYRRTVDV

-58 TDGNLERGYQTA
+58 TDGNLDRGYQTA
-70 CVSSNKDNPY
+70 CVSTNKENPY
-80 EDPQTWSIDLGRS
+80 EDPQTWSIDLGKS

-184 KNATAVASSDDGENS
+184 ENATAVASSDDGENS
-199 AEKAIDGDEGTMWR
+199 AEKAIDDDKGTMWR

-343 KVELEYKLSPFNTS
+343 KVELEYNLSPSNTS

-371 EVKNGVVT
+371 KVKNGVVT

-398 NKECIVNVS
+398 KKTCVVYVS
-407 RELDKSTVT
+407 KELDKSKVT
-416 AVKSDNNIR
+416 AVRNDKNIN
-425 VNWSRVA
+425 VNWTKVA

-437 ILSRYNKITGF
+437 VLSRYNKSTGI
-448 VGKVYEGSDTEFEDK
+448 VNDIYEGTDTAFEDK
-463 DLLSGKYVYTVT
+463 DLTSGKYVYTVK
-475 AVVDKNDANANL
+475 AIVDENDADTNL
-487 YSNSISEESEAVIIP
+487 YSNSVSEESEAVIIP

-638 DSNGVVTSK
+638 DSNGGVTSK

-653 ITATTHNGL
+653 ITVTTHNGL

-718 TVDQSGNVA
+718 TVDQSGNVT

-803 KTVKKAKKVKAVISL
+803 KTVKKAKTVKAVISL

-849 QIGQLLSKIS
+849 K
-859 FMPRIS
+859 M
-865 RNS
+865 

>member
-15 VATLYTPAFAYEG
+15 VATLYTPALAYDG
-28 QPLGRNVAYNRTVNV
+28 QPLGENVAYRRTVDV

-58 TDGNLERGYQTA
+58 TDGNLDRGYQTA
-70 CVSSNKDNPY
+70 CVSTNKENPY
-80 EDPQTWSIDLGRS
+80 EDPQTWSIDLGKS

-184 KNATAVASSDDGENS
+184 ENATAVASSDDGENS
-199 AEKAIDGDEGTMWR
+199 AEKAIDDDKGTMWR

-343 KVELEYKLSPFNTS
+343 KVELEYNLSPSNTS

-371 EVKNGVVT
+371 KVKNGVVT

-398 NKECIVNVS
+398 KKTCVVYVS
-407 RELDKSTVT
+407 KELDKSKVT
-416 AVKSDNNIR
+416 AVRNDKNIN
-425 VNWSRVA
+425 VNWTKVA

-437 ILSRYNKITGF
+437 VLSRYNKSTGI
-448 VGKVYEGSDTEFEDK
+448 VNDIYEGTDTAFEDK
-463 DLLSGKYVYTVT
+463 DLTSGKYVYTVK
-475 AVVDKNDANANL
+475 AIVDENDADTNL
-487 YSNSISEESEAVIIP
+487 YSNSVSEESEAVIIP

-653 ITATTHNGL
+653 ITATTHNEL

-667 IEVETP
+667 IEVETS

-849 QIGQLLSKIS
+849 K
-859 FMPRIS
+859 M
-865 RNS
+865 

>member
-80 EDPQTWSIDLGRS
+80 EDPQTWSMDLGRS
-93 YEIDKIVLYWENAAA
+93 YEIDKVVLYWENAAA

-178 EMPNLA
+178 EVPNLA
-184 KNATAVASSDDGENS
+184 ENATAVASSDDGENS

-213 TEYIQDPTVTDEEKA
+213 TEYIQDQTVTDEEKA
-228 DENITLSWNSPQTF
+228 NENITLSWNSPQTF

-343 KVELEYKLSPFNTS
+343 KVELEYNLSPSNTS

-371 EVKNGVVT
+371 EVKNGVVA
-379 GKSVGTA
+379 GKSVGRA
-386 IITIA
+386 DITIA

-398 NKECIVNVS
+398 KKTCVVYVS
-407 RELDKSTVT
+407 KELDKSKVT
-416 AVKSDNNIR
+416 AVRNDKNIN
-425 VNWSRVA
+425 VNWTKVA

-437 ILSRYNKITGF
+437 VLSRYNKITGI
-448 VGKVYEGSDTEFEDK
+448 VNDIYEGTDTAFEDK
-463 DLLSGKYVYTVT
+463 DLTSGKYVYTVK
-475 AVVDKNDANANL
+475 AILDENEADANL
-487 YSNSISEESEAVIIP
+487 YSNSVSEESEAVIIP

-508 EVANDYKHMGLFVG
+508 EVANDYQHMGLFVG

-667 IEVETP
+667 IEVETS

-718 TVDQSGNVA
+718 TVDQSGNVT

-739 SADGKVVATCTV
+739 SADGKVIATCTV

-849 QIGQLLSKIS
+849 K
-859 FMPRIS
+859 M
-865 RNS
+865 

>member
-15 VATLYTPAFAYEG
+15 VATLYTPALAYDG
-28 QPLGRNVAYNRTVNV
+28 QPLGENVAYRRTVDV

-184 KNATAVASSDDGENS
+184 ENATAVASSDDGENS

-306 CFEIYEIQ
+306 CFEVYEIQ

-338 KEEDN
+338 KEEDT
-343 KVELEYKLSPFNTS
+343 KVELEYNLAPSNTS
-357 QTDIVW
+357 QTDVVW

-398 NKECIVNVS
+398 KKTCVVYVS
-407 RELDKSTVT
+407 KELDKSKVT
-416 AVKSDNNIR
+416 AVRNDKNIN
-425 VNWSRVA
+425 VNWTKVA

-437 ILSRYNKITGF
+437 VLLRYNKSTGI
-448 VGKVYEGSDTEFEDK
+448 VNDIYEGTDTAFEDK
-463 DLLSGKYVYTVT
+463 DLTSGKYVYTVK
-475 AVVDKNDANANL
+475 AIVDENDADANL
-487 YSNSISEESEAVIIP
+487 YSNSVSEESEAVIIP

-653 ITATTHNGL
+653 ITVTTHNGL

-718 TVDQSGNVA
+718 TVDQSGNVT

-798 KFKAV
+798 KFKVV
-803 KTVKKAKKVKAVISL
+803 KTVKKAKTVKAVISL

-836 TNVYGAYSKIKKV
+836 TNVYGTYSKIKKV
-849 QIGQLLSKIS
+849 K
-859 FMPRIS
+859 M
-865 RNS
+865 

>member
-15 VATLYTPAFAYEG
+15 VATLYTPALAYDG
-28 QPLGRNVAYNRTVNV
+28 QPLGENVAYRRTVDV

-58 TDGNLERGYQTA
+58 TDGNLDRGYQTA
-70 CVSSNKDNPY
+70 CVSTNKENPY
-80 EDPQTWSIDLGRS
+80 EDPQTWSIDLGKS

-184 KNATAVASSDDGENS
+184 ENATAVASSDDGENS
-199 AEKAIDGDEGTMWR
+199 AEKAIDGDKGTMWR
-213 TEYIQDPTVTDEEKA
+213 TEYIQDQTVTDEEKA
-228 DENITLSWNSPQTF
+228 NENITLSWNSPQTF

-343 KVELEYKLSPFNTS
+343 KVELEYNLSPSNTS

-371 EVKNGVVT
+371 EVKNGVVA
-379 GKSVGTA
+379 GKSVGRA
-386 IITIA
+386 DITIA

-398 NKECIVNVS
+398 KKTCVVYVS
-407 RELDKSTVT
+407 KELDKSKVT
-416 AVKSDNNIR
+416 AVRNDKNIN
-425 VNWSRVA
+425 VNWTKVA

-437 ILSRYNKITGF
+437 VLSRYNKITGI
-448 VGKVYEGSDTEFEDK
+448 VNDIYEGTDTAFEDK
-463 DLLSGKYVYTVT
+463 DLTSGKYVYTVK
-475 AVVDKNDANANL
+475 AILDENEADANL
-487 YSNSISEESEAVIIP
+487 YSNSVSEESEAVIIP

-508 EVANDYKHMGLFVG
+508 EVANDYQHMGLFVG

-653 ITATTHNGL
+653 ITATTHNEL

-667 IEVETP
+667 IEVETS

-684 NLNPGGTFKLDATVN
+684 NLNTGGTFKLDATVN

-803 KTVKKAKKVKAVISL
+803 KTVKKAKTVKAVISL

-849 QIGQLLSKIS
+849 K
-859 FMPRIS
+859 M
-865 RNS
+865 

>member
-80 EDPQTWSIDLGRS
+80 EDPQTWSMDLGRS
-93 YEIDKIVLYWENAAA
+93 YEIDKVILYWENAAA

-178 EMPNLA
+178 EVPNLA
-184 KNATAVASSDDGENS
+184 ENATAVASSDDGENS

-213 TEYIQDPTVTDEEKA
+213 TEYIQDQTVTDEEKA
-228 DENITLSWNSPQTF
+228 NENITLSWNSPQTF

-343 KVELEYKLSPFNTS
+343 KVELEYNIAPSNTS
-357 QTDIVW
+357 QTDVVW

-371 EVKNGVVT
+371 EVKNGVVA
-379 GKSVGTA
+379 GKSVGRA
-386 IITIA
+386 DITIA

-398 NKECIVNVS
+398 KKTCVVYVS
-407 RELDKSTVT
+407 KELDKSKVT
-416 AVKSDNNIR
+416 AVRNDKNIN
-425 VNWSRVA
+425 VNWTKVA

-437 ILSRYNKITGF
+437 VLSRYNKITGI
-448 VGKVYEGSDTEFEDK
+448 VNDIYEGTDTAFEDK
-463 DLLSGKYVYTVT
+463 DLTSGKYVYTVK
-475 AVVDKNDANANL
+475 AIVDENDADTNL
-487 YSNSISEESEAVIIP
+487 YSNSVSEESEAVIIP

-508 EVANDYKHMGLFVG
+508 EVANDYQHMGLFVG

-653 ITATTHNGL
+653 ITATTHNEL

-667 IEVETP
+667 IEVETS

-684 NLNPGGTFKLDATVN
+684 NLNTGGTFKLDATVN

-849 QIGQLLSKIS
+849 K
-859 FMPRIS
+859 M
-865 RNS
+865 

>member
-80 EDPQTWSIDLGRS
+80 EDPQTWSMDLGRS
-93 YEIDKIVLYWENAAA
+93 YEIDKVVLYWENAAA

-184 KNATAVASSDDGENS
+184 ENATAVASSDDGENS

-228 DENITLSWNSPQTF
+228 NENITLSWNSPQTF

-343 KVELEYKLSPFNTS
+343 KVELEYNIAPSNTS
-357 QTDIVW
+357 QTDVVW

-371 EVKNGVVT
+371 EVKNGVVA
-379 GKSVGTA
+379 GKSVGRA
-386 IITIA
+386 DITIA

-398 NKECIVNVS
+398 KKTCVVYVS
-407 RELDKSTVT
+407 KELDKSKVT
-416 AVKSDNNIR
+416 AVINDKNIN
-425 VNWSRVA
+425 VNWTKVA

-437 ILSRYNKITGF
+437 VLSRYNKSTGI
-448 VGKVYEGSDTEFEDK
+448 VNDIYEGTDTAFEDK
-463 DLLSGKYVYTVT
+463 DLTSGKYVYTVK
-475 AVVDKNDANANL
+475 AIVDENAADANL
-487 YSNSISEESEAVIIP
+487 YSNSVSEESEAVIIP
-502 EPVTGI
+502 ESVTGI
-508 EVANDYKHMGLFVG
+508 EVANDYQHMGLFVG

-527 RYSVLPGNAT
+527 RYSVIPSNAT

-542 FKSLNEKVATVDAN
+542 FKSLNEKVAIVDAN

-684 NLNPGGTFKLDATVN
+684 NLNQGGTFKLDATVN

-718 TVDQSGNVA
+718 TVDQSGNVT

-739 SADGKVVATCTV
+739 SADGKVIATCTV
-751 NVSKPVVTKPA
+751 NASKPVVTKPA

-803 KTVKKAKKVKAVISL
+803 KTVKKAKTVKAVISL

-849 QIGQLLSKIS
+849 K
-859 FMPRIS
+859 M
-865 RNS
+865 

>member
-80 EDPQTWSIDLGRS
+80 EDPQTWSMDLGRS
-93 YEIDKIVLYWENAAA
+93 YEIDKVVLYWENAAA

-114 VSENKTDWMEVASEE
+114 VSENKIDWMEVASEE

-184 KNATAVASSDDGENS
+184 ENATAVSSSDDGENS

-228 DENITLSWNSPQTF
+228 NENITLSWNSPQTF

-343 KVELEYKLSPFNTS
+343 KVELEYNLAPSNTS
-357 QTDIVW
+357 QPDVVW

-371 EVKNGVVT
+371 EVKNGVVV
-379 GKSVGTA
+379 GKSVGRA
-386 IITIA
+386 DITIA

-398 NKECIVNVS
+398 KKTCVVYVS
-407 RELDKSTVT
+407 KELDKSKVT
-416 AVKSDNNIR
+416 AVRNDKNIN
-425 VNWSRVA
+425 VNWTKVA

-437 ILSRYNKITGF
+437 VLSRYNKSTGI
-448 VGKVYEGSDTEFEDK
+448 VNDIYEGTDTAFEDK
-463 DLLSGKYVYTVT
+463 DLTSGKYVYTVK
-475 AVVDKNDANANL
+475 AIVDENAADANL
-487 YSNSISEESEAVIIP
+487 YSNSVSEESEAVIIP
-502 EPVTGI
+502 ESVTGI
-508 EVANDYKHMGLFVG
+508 EVANDYQHMGLFVG

-527 RYSVLPGNAT
+527 RYSVLPSNAT

-638 DSNGVVTSK
+638 DSNGVVISK

-684 NLNPGGTFKLDATVN
+684 NLNPGGTFKLDTTVN

-718 TVDQSGNVA
+718 TVDQSGNVT

-803 KTVKKAKKVKAVISL
+803 KTVKKAKTVKAVISL
-818 KKGNKYSFKIRAY
+818 KKGNNIVLKFE
-831 KLDEE
+831 L
-836 TNVYGAYSKIKKV
+836 
-849 QIGQLLSKIS
+849 IS
-859 FMPRIS
+859 
-865 RNS
+865 

>member
-80 EDPQTWSIDLGRS
+80 EDPQTWSMDLGRS
-93 YEIDKIVLYWENAAA
+93 YEIDKVVLYWENAAA

-178 EMPNLA
+178 EMSNLA
-184 KNATAVASSDDGENS
+184 ENATAVASSDDGENS

-213 TEYIQDPTVTDEEKA
+213 TEYIQDSTVTDEEKA
-228 DENITLSWNSPQTF
+228 NENITLSWNSPQTF

-343 KVELEYKLSPFNTS
+343 KVELEYNLAPSNTS
-357 QTDIVW
+357 QTDVVW

-371 EVKNGVVT
+371 EVKNGVVA
-379 GKSVGTA
+379 GKSVGRA
-386 IITIA
+386 DITIA

-398 NKECIVNVS
+398 KKTCVVYVS
-407 RELDKSTVT
+407 KELDKSKVT
-416 AVKSDNNIR
+416 AVRNDKNIN
-425 VNWSRVA
+425 VNWTKVA

-437 ILSRYNKITGF
+437 VLSRYNKSTGI
-448 VGKVYEGSDTEFEDK
+448 VNDIYEGTDTAFEDK
-463 DLLSGKYVYTVT
+463 DLTSGKYVYTVK
-475 AVVDKNDANANL
+475 AIVDENAADANL
-487 YSNSISEESEAVIIP
+487 YSNSVSEESEAVIIP

-508 EVANDYKHMGLFVG
+508 EVANDYQHMGLFVG

-527 RYSVLPGNAT
+527 RYSVLPSNAT

-542 FKSLNEKVATVDAN
+542 FKSLNEKVAIVDAN

-638 DSNGVVTSK
+638 DSNGVVISK

-718 TVDQSGNVA
+718 TVDQSGNVT

-803 KTVKKAKKVKAVISL
+803 KTVKKAKTVKAVISL

-849 QIGQLLSKIS
+849 K
-859 FMPRIS
+859 M
-865 RNS
+865 

>member
-15 VATLYTPAFAYEG
+15 VTTLYTPAFAYEG

-80 EDPQTWSIDLGRS
+80 EDPQTWSMDLGRS
-93 YEIDKIVLYWENAAA
+93 YEIDKVVLYWENAAA

-178 EMPNLA
+178 EVPNLA
-184 KNATAVASSDDGENS
+184 ENATAVASSDDGENS

-213 TEYIQDPTVTDEEKA
+213 TEYIQDQTVTDEEKA
-228 DENITLSWNSPQTF
+228 NENITLSWNSPQTF

-306 CFEIYEIQ
+306 CFEICEIQ
-314 VYDQTNVPVESI
+314 VYDQTNIPVESI

-343 KVELEYKLSPFNTS
+343 KVELDYNIAPSNTS
-357 QTDIVW
+357 QTDVVW

-379 GKSVGTA
+379 GKSVGRA
-386 IITIA
+386 DITIA

-398 NKECIVNVS
+398 KKTCVVYVS
-407 RELDKSTVT
+407 KELDKSKVT
-416 AVKSDNNIR
+416 AVRNDKNIN
-425 VNWSRVA
+425 VNWTKVA

-437 ILSRYNKITGF
+437 VLSRYNKSTGI
-448 VGKVYEGSDTEFEDK
+448 VNDIYEGTDTAFEDK
-463 DLLSGKYVYTVT
+463 DLTSGKYVYTVK
-475 AVVDKNDANANL
+475 VIVDENDADTNL
-487 YSNSISEESEAVIIP
+487 YSNSVSEESEAVIIP

-508 EVANDYKHMGLFVG
+508 EVANDYQHMGLFVG

-587 GIDARGI
+587 GIYARGI

-638 DSNGVVTSK
+638 DSNGVITSK

-653 ITATTHNGL
+653 ITATTHNEL

-667 IEVETP
+667 IEVETS

-684 NLNPGGTFKLDATVN
+684 NLNTGGTFKLDATVN

-803 KTVKKAKKVKAVISL
+803 KTVKKAKKVKAVIIL

-849 QIGQLLSKIS
+849 K
-859 FMPRIS
+859 M
-865 RNS
+865 

>member
-80 EDPQTWSIDLGRS
+80 EDPQTWSMDLGRS
-93 YEIDKIVLYWENAAA
+93 YEIDKVVLYWENAAA

-184 KNATAVASSDDGENS
+184 ENATAVSSSDDGENS

-228 DENITLSWNSPQTF
+228 NENITLSWNSPQTF

-343 KVELEYKLSPFNTS
+343 KVELEYNLAPSNTS
-357 QTDIVW
+357 QPDVVW

-371 EVKNGVVT
+371 EVKNGVVV
-379 GKSVGTA
+379 GKSVGRA
-386 IITIA
+386 DITIA

-398 NKECIVNVS
+398 KKTCVVYVS
-407 RELDKSTVT
+407 KELDKSKVT
-416 AVKSDNNIR
+416 AVRNDKNIN
-425 VNWSRVA
+425 VNWTKVA

-437 ILSRYNKITGF
+437 VLSRYNKSTGI
-448 VGKVYEGSDTEFEDK
+448 VNDIYEGTDTAFEDK
-463 DLLSGKYVYTVT
+463 DLTSGKYVYTVK
-475 AVVDKNDANANL
+475 AIVDENDADANL
-487 YSNSISEESEAVIIP
+487 YSNSVSEESEAVIIP
-502 EPVTGI
+502 ESVTGI
-508 EVANDYKHMGLFVG
+508 EVANDYQHMGLFVG

-527 RYSVLPGNAT
+527 RYSVLPSNAT

-542 FKSLNEKVATVDAN
+542 FKSLNEKVAIVDAN

-684 NLNPGGTFKLDATVN
+684 NLNQGGTFKLDATVN

-718 TVDQSGNVA
+718 TVDQSGNVT

-739 SADGKVVATCTV
+739 SADGKVIATCTV

-803 KTVKKAKKVKAVISL
+803 KTVKKAKTVKAVISL

-849 QIGQLLSKIS
+849 K
-859 FMPRIS
+859 M
-865 RNS
+865 

>member
-80 EDPQTWSIDLGRS
+80 EDPQTWSMDLGRS
-93 YEIDKIVLYWENAAA
+93 YEIDKVVLYWENAAA

-178 EMPNLA
+178 EVPNLA
-184 KNATAVASSDDGENS
+184 ENATAVASSDDGENS

-213 TEYIQDPTVTDEEKA
+213 TEYIQDQTVTDEEKA
-228 DENITLSWNSPQTF
+228 NENITLSWNSPQTF

-314 VYDQTNVPVESI
+314 VYDQINVPVESI

-343 KVELEYKLSPFNTS
+343 KVELEYNLSPSNTS

-379 GKSVGTA
+379 GKSVGRA
-386 IITIA
+386 DITIA

-398 NKECIVNVS
+398 KKTCVVYVS
-407 RELDKSTVT
+407 KELDKSKVT
-416 AVKSDNNIR
+416 AVRNDKNIN
-425 VNWSRVA
+425 VNWTKVA

-437 ILSRYNKITGF
+437 VLSRYNKSTGI
-448 VGKVYEGSDTEFEDK
+448 VNDIYEGTDTAFEDK
-463 DLLSGKYVYTVT
+463 DLTSGKYVYTVK
-475 AVVDKNDANANL
+475 AIVDENDADTNL
-487 YSNSISEESEAVIIP
+487 YSNSVSEESEAVIIP

-653 ITATTHNGL
+653 ITATTHNEL

-667 IEVETP
+667 IEVETS

-849 QIGQLLSKIS
+849 K
-859 FMPRIS
+859 M
-865 RNS
+865 

>member
-70 CVSSNKDNPY
+70 CVSLNKDNPY
-80 EDPQTWSIDLGRS
+80 EDPQTWSMDLGRS
-93 YEIDKIVLYWENAAA
+93 YEIDKVVLYWENAAA

-155 TMEIYGYCMYEW
+155 TMEIYGYCMYEL

-184 KNATAVASSDDGENS
+184 ENATAVASSDDGENS

-213 TEYIQDPTVTDEEKA
+213 TEYIQDQTVTDEEKA
-228 DENITLSWNSPQTF
+228 NENITLSWNSPQTF

-343 KVELEYKLSPFNTS
+343 KVELEYNIAPSNTS
-357 QTDIVW
+357 QTDVVW

-371 EVKNGVVT
+371 EVKNGVVA
-379 GKSVGTA
+379 GKSVGRA
-386 IITIA
+386 DITIA

-398 NKECIVNVS
+398 KKTCVVYVS
-407 RELDKSTVT
+407 KELDKSKVT
-416 AVKSDNNIR
+416 AVRNDKNIN
-425 VNWSRVA
+425 VNWTKVA

-437 ILSRYNKITGF
+437 VLSRYNKITGI
-448 VGKVYEGSDTEFEDK
+448 VNDIYEGTDTAFEDK
-463 DLLSGKYVYTVT
+463 DLTSGKYVYTVK
-475 AVVDKNDANANL
+475 AILDENEADANL
-487 YSNSISEESEAVIIP
+487 YSNSVSEESEAVIIP

-508 EVANDYKHMGLFVG
+508 EVANDYQHMGLFVG

-630 SNNSVATV
+630 SNNSVTTV

-684 NLNPGGTFKLDATVN
+684 NLNQGGTFKLDATVN

-718 TVDQSGNVA
+718 TVDQSGNVT

-774 KVTLKWKKISDA
+774 KVTLKWKKLSDA

-798 KFKAV
+798 KFKDV

-849 QIGQLLSKIS
+849 K
-859 FMPRIS
+859 M
-865 RNS
+865 

>member
-80 EDPQTWSIDLGRS
+80 EDPQTWSMDLGRS
-93 YEIDKIVLYWENAAA
+93 YEIDKVILYWENAAA

-178 EMPNLA
+178 EVPNLA
-184 KNATAVASSDDGENS
+184 ENATAVASSDDGENS

-213 TEYIQDPTVTDEEKA
+213 TEYIQDQTVTDEEKA
-228 DENITLSWNSPQTF
+228 NENITLSWNSPQTF

-343 KVELEYKLSPFNTS
+343 KVELEYNLSPSNTS

-371 EVKNGVVT
+371 EVKNGVVA
-379 GKSVGTA
+379 GKSVGRA
-386 IITIA
+386 DITIA

-398 NKECIVNVS
+398 KKTCVVYVS
-407 RELDKSTVT
+407 KELDKSKVT
-416 AVKSDNNIR
+416 AVRNDKNIN
-425 VNWSRVA
+425 VNWTKVA

-437 ILSRYNKITGF
+437 VLSRYNKITGI
-448 VGKVYEGSDTEFEDK
+448 VNDIYEGTDTAFEDK
-463 DLLSGKYVYTVT
+463 DLTSGKYVYTVK
-475 AVVDKNDANANL
+475 AILDENEADANL
-487 YSNSISEESEAVIIP
+487 YSNSVSEESEAVIIP

-508 EVANDYKHMGLFVG
+508 EVANDYQHMGLFVG

-527 RYSVLPGNAT
+527 RYSVLQGNAT

-653 ITATTHNGL
+653 ITATTHNEL

-667 IEVETP
+667 IEVETS

-718 TVDQSGNVA
+718 TVDRSGNVT

-739 SADGKVVATCTV
+739 SADGKVVAICTV

-849 QIGQLLSKIS
+849 K
-859 FMPRIS
+859 M
-865 RNS
+865 

>member
-70 CVSSNKDNPY
+70 CISSNKDNPY
-80 EDPQTWSIDLGRS
+80 EDPQTWSMDLGRS
-93 YEIDKIVLYWENAAA
+93 YEIDKVILYWENAAA

-178 EMPNLA
+178 EVPNLA
-184 KNATAVASSDDGENS
+184 ENATAVASSDDGENS

-213 TEYIQDPTVTDEEKA
+213 TEYIQDQTVTDEEKA
-228 DENITLSWNSPQTF
+228 NENITLSWNSPQTF

-314 VYDQTNVPVESI
+314 VYDQTNVSVESI

-343 KVELEYKLSPFNTS
+343 KVELEYNLSPSNTS
-357 QTDIVW
+357 QTDVVW

-371 EVKNGVVT
+371 EVKNGVVA
-379 GKSVGTA
+379 GKSVGRA
-386 IITIA
+386 DITIA

-398 NKECIVNVS
+398 KKTCVVYVS
-407 RELDKSTVT
+407 KELDKSKVT
-416 AVKSDNNIR
+416 AVRNDKNIN
-425 VNWSRVA
+425 VNWTKVA

-437 ILSRYNKITGF
+437 VLSRYNKITGI
-448 VGKVYEGSDTEFEDK
+448 VNDIYEGTDTAFEDK
-463 DLLSGKYVYTVT
+463 DLTSGKYVYTVK
-475 AVVDKNDANANL
+475 AILDENEADANL
-487 YSNSISEESEAVIIP
+487 YSNSVSEESEAVIIP

-508 EVANDYKHMGLFVG
+508 EVANDYQHMGLFVG

-587 GIDARGI
+587 GIDARDI

-630 SNNSVATV
+630 SNNSVTTV

-718 TVDQSGNVA
+718 TVDRSGNVT

-849 QIGQLLSKIS
+849 K
-859 FMPRIS
+859 M
-865 RNS
+865 

>member
-178 EMPNLA
+178 EVPNLA
-184 KNATAVASSDDGENS
+184 ENATAVASSDDGENS

-213 TEYIQDPTVTDEEKA
+213 TEYIQDQTVTDEEKA
-228 DENITLSWNSPQTF
+228 NENITLSWNSPQTF

-343 KVELEYKLSPFNTS
+343 KVELEYNITPSNTS
-357 QTDIVW
+357 QTDVVW

-371 EVKNGVVT
+371 EVKNGVVA
-379 GKSVGTA
+379 GKSVGRA
-386 IITIA
+386 DITIA

-398 NKECIVNVS
+398 KKTCVVYVS
-407 RELDKSTVT
+407 KELDKSKVT
-416 AVKSDNNIR
+416 AVRNDKNIN
-425 VNWSRVA
+425 VNWTKVA

-437 ILSRYNKITGF
+437 VLSRYNKITGI
-448 VGKVYEGSDTEFEDK
+448 VNDIYEGTDTAFEDK
-463 DLLSGKYVYTVT
+463 DLTSGKYVYTVK
-475 AVVDKNDANANL
+475 AILDENEADANL
-487 YSNSISEESEAVIIP
+487 YSNSVSEESEAVIIP

-508 EVANDYKHMGLFVG
+508 EVANDYQHMGLFVG

-630 SNNSVATV
+630 SNNSVTTV

-684 NLNPGGTFKLDATVN
+684 NLNQGGTFKLDATVN

-718 TVDQSGNVA
+718 TVDQSGNVT

-849 QIGQLLSKIS
+849 K
-859 FMPRIS
+859 M
-865 RNS
+865 

>member
-15 VATLYTPAFAYEG
+15 VATLYTPALAYDG
-28 QPLGRNVAYNRTVNV
+28 QPLGENVAYRRTVDV

-58 TDGNLERGYQTA
+58 TDGNLDRGYQTA
-70 CVSSNKDNPY
+70 CVSTNKENPY
-80 EDPQTWSIDLGRS
+80 EDPQTWSIDLGKS

-184 KNATAVASSDDGENS
+184 ENATAVASSDDGENS
-199 AEKAIDGDEGTMWR
+199 AEKAIDGDKGTMWR

-343 KVELEYKLSPFNTS
+343 KVELEYNLSPSNTS

-398 NKECIVNVS
+398 KKTCVVYVS
-407 RELDKSTVT
+407 KELDKSKIT
-416 AVKSDNNIR
+416 AVRNDKNIN
-425 VNWSRVA
+425 VNWTKVA

-437 ILSRYNKITGF
+437 VLSRYNKSTGI
-448 VGKVYEGSDTEFEDK
+448 VNDIYEGTDTAFEDK
-463 DLLSGKYVYTVT
+463 DLTSGKYVYTVK
-475 AVVDKNDANANL
+475 AIVDENDADTNL
-487 YSNSISEESEAVIIP
+487 YSNSVSEESEAVIIP

-508 EVANDYKHMGLFVG
+508 EVANDYQHMGLFVG

-638 DSNGVVTSK
+638 DSNGGVTSK

-653 ITATTHNGL
+653 ITVTTHNGL

-803 KTVKKAKKVKAVISL
+803 KTVKKAKTVKAVISL

-849 QIGQLLSKIS
+849 K
-859 FMPRIS
+859 M
-865 RNS
+865 

>member
-80 EDPQTWSIDLGRS
+80 EDPQTWSMDLGRS
-93 YEIDKIVLYWENAAA
+93 YEIDKVVLYWENAAA

-184 KNATAVASSDDGENS
+184 ENATAVASSDDGENS

-228 DENITLSWNSPQTF
+228 NENITLSWNSPQTF

-343 KVELEYKLSPFNTS
+343 KVELEYNLAPSNTS
-357 QTDIVW
+357 QPDVVW

-371 EVKNGVVT
+371 EVKNGVVA
-379 GKSVGTA
+379 GKSVGRA
-386 IITIA
+386 DITIA

-398 NKECIVNVS
+398 KKTCVVYVS
-407 RELDKSTVT
+407 KELDKSKVT
-416 AVKSDNNIR
+416 AVRNDKNIN
-425 VNWSRVA
+425 VNWTKVA

-437 ILSRYNKITGF
+437 VLSRYNKSTGI
-448 VGKVYEGSDTEFEDK
+448 VNDIYEGTDTAFEDK
-463 DLLSGKYVYTVT
+463 DLTSGKYVYTVK
-475 AVVDKNDANANL
+475 AIVDENAADANL
-487 YSNSISEESEAVIIP
+487 YSNSVSEESEAVIIP
-502 EPVTGI
+502 ESVTGI
-508 EVANDYKHMGLFVG
+508 EVANDYQHMGLFVG

-527 RYSVLPGNAT
+527 RYSVLPSNAT

-542 FKSLNEKVATVDAN
+542 FKSLNEKVAIVDAN

-638 DSNGVVTSK
+638 DSNGVVISK

-718 TVDQSGNVA
+718 TVDQSGNVT

-739 SADGKVVATCTV
+739 SADGKVIATCTV

-803 KTVKKAKKVKAVISL
+803 KTVKKAKTVKAVISL

-836 TNVYGAYSKIKKV
+836 TNVYGDYSKIKKV
-849 QIGQLLSKIS
+849 K
-859 FMPRIS
+859 M
-865 RNS
+865 